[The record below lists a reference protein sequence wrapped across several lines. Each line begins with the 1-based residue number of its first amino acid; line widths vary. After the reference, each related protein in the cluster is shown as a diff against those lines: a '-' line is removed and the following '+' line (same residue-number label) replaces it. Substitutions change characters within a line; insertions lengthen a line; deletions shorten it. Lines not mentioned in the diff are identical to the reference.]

1 MKCSVQ
7 RIWPQRPL
15 LIIVFNFSDM
25 FRQVD
30 QWIVHYSAFCRQL
43 VLARGVLLSWRWFS
57 GPTILMAGSLNLAWQ
72 EVPLYRPLSLLT
84 RLFLLPG
91 KCLFVLRV
99 LGHIILTKI
108 IGHSGCRSH
117 CSCQMH
123 HLSFCRFAK
132 LQHLPSSVLHP
143 EPRIL

>member
-1 MKCSVQ
+1 MRLKHSACSMKCSVQ

-15 LIIVFNFSDM
+15 VIIVFNFSDM

-30 QWIVHYSAFCRQL
+30 PWVVHCSAFCRQL

-72 EVPLYRPLSLLT
+72 EVPLYLPLSLLT

-91 KCLFVLRV
+91 KCLFVRIV
-99 LGHIILTKI
+99 VESIFLTNI
-108 IGHSGCRSH
+108 IGHKC
-117 CSCQMH
+117 
-123 HLSFCRFAK
+123 LSWPLELPKEPFISLPFC
-132 LQHLPSSVLHP
+132 
-143 EPRIL
+143 